1 MRSRLPLTPPL
12 PCRQLA
18 GLGRSSEWSQKT
30 GIVRDELVPQ
40 PVHEAAGA
48 EMAQIVV
55 EVAELWA
62 KYYGENAGRACA
74 LAEALDAV
82 PAGGIGVGRD
92 V

>member
-1 MRSRLPLTPPL
+1 
-12 PCRQLA
+12 
-18 GLGRSSEWSQKT
+18 
-30 GIVRDELVPQ
+30 
-40 PVHEAAGA
+40 
-48 EMAQIVV
+48 MAQIVV